1 MEAKYHTI
9 NQKILSKARKKIII
23 FFLGIKCCIKPGEWY
38 INKPLS
44 KNLQNIYRNK
54 TVKFGVCEFYQSG
67 EKTHFEKTAFKYIS
81 VTYCNENPQMI
92 KCNKIN
98 TMYFRY
104 FLSASLK
111 QHVTKSQI
119 AQNLKIGQCME
130 RKNRK
135 KQKKTIIYYNTI
147 IYI

>member
-1 MEAKYHTI
+1 MDLDVFFPLGWKKTNYGS
-9 NQKILSKARKKIII
+9 KISHHKPENTVKSQKKIKFHHI
-23 FFLGIKCCIKPGEWY
+23 FLGIKCCIKPGEWY

-98 TMYFRY
+98 T
-104 FLSASLK
+104 
-111 QHVTKSQI
+111 
-119 AQNLKIGQCME
+119 
-130 RKNRK
+130 
-135 KQKKTIIYYNTI
+135 
-147 IYI
+147 